1 VLIALQRPVRSRR
14 KPATASHAQGEVETW
29 LAPLLARA
37 TRLGPWAMLRYQFT
51 HREGTLMLT
60 LTYSVILVILM
71 IATGMLDKVL
81 PVLGRL

>member
-1 VLIALQRPVRSRR
+1 
-14 KPATASHAQGEVETW
+14 
-29 LAPLLARA
+29 
-37 TRLGPWAMLRYQFT
+37 MLRYQFT